1 MGGLHVVTGLFNV
14 VSSCGWSEMSNIV
27 VLGCTLKPVLYPLK
41 FYFENFL
48 T

>member
-1 MGGLHVVTGLFNV
+1 MGGLHVVTELFNV
-14 VSSCGWSEMSNIV
+14 NSCGWSKMSNIV
-27 VLGCTLKPVLYPLK
+27 ILGCTLKPVFYPLK